1 MTDVN
6 LLWTALIAAIPT
18 AIGSVGLWNYLA
30 ARKKAPIDKAQA
42 INAMSAESQGMAL
55 DLAKQLRLE
64 LDQMREQYAKD
75 RADDRAEFRTALR
88 QVANTWTEWYQTVI
102 TDQWDEVRGSRFP
115 PDPPTTVIGI
125 PEDWR

>member
-64 LDQMREQYAKD
+64 LDQMREQYA
-75 RADDRAEFRTALR
+75 RAPC
-88 QVANTWTEWYQTVI
+88 
-102 TDQWDEVRGSRFP
+102 P
-115 PDPPTTVIGI
+115 PADPSAI
-125 PEDWR
+125 PAGPPA